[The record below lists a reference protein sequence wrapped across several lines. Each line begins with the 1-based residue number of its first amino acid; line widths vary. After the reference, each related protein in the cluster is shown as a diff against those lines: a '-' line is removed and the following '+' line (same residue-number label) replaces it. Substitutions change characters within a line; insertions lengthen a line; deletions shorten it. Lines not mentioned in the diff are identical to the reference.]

1 MHRLG
6 RWRAR
11 KHARTRFVATLGCE
25 CVMQHAW
32 LCACNATDPG
42 AKLTRNKREPAQ
54 RRVQPALV
62 FAPQLFRE
70 LRCPH
75 ARVPARPHTLTRAY
89 RYAHTQT
96 LSLSLPYRF
105 GEEAGGV
112 GDGSGAANLV
122 SFCFA
127 RTHGYA
133 IEAHPCSS
141 PVQALLKLIPV
152 QALFKP
158 CSSSVQAHPCSS
170 SVQALFKLCSSSSR
184 VHAAS
189 MA

>member
-54 RRVQPALV
+54 RRAQPALV

-75 ARVPARPHTLTRAY
+75 ARAPARPHTLTHACVQVR
-89 RYAHTQT
+89 AHTNT
-96 LSLSLPYRF
+96 HTHSLSLSL
-105 GEEAGGV
+105 
-112 GDGSGAANLV
+112 
-122 SFCFA
+122 SF
-127 RTHGYA
+127 T
-133 IEAHPCSS
+133 
-141 PVQALLKLIPV
+141 PVQIRGRSWRRRRRQWCCKFSKFLFCAHTRV
-152 QALFKP
+152 CNSSSSLFKP
-158 CSSSVQAHPCSS
+158 CSSSVQAHP
-170 SVQALFKLCSSSSR
+170 LCMR
-184 VHAAS
+184 HLWLE
-189 MA
+189 